1 MTQHTLTDF
10 NFRGTFNDIVNLNSK
25 LIRFL
30 NLYKVR
36 IYIIEN
42 DHILNFLIS
51 LTEADSIILIK
62 NVWIELS
69 SLTLYDVIQ
78 TSYRLHFDSWLSDFV
93 LKRSFYIW
101 YVLVILFK
109 PGLKK

>member
-1 MTQHTLTDF
+1 MTQHMLTDF

-30 NLYKVR
+30 KLYKVR

-62 NVWIELS
+62 NVWIELPS
-69 SLTLYDVIQ
+69 HYMM
-78 TSYRLHFDSWLSDFV
+78 
-93 LKRSFYIW
+93 
-101 YVLVILFK
+101 LFK
-109 PGLKK
+109 LRIDYIFIVG